1 MAVQEESVLPGQT
14 TARKDETAENNVPE
28 YVIKPSRGWV
38 SLNLKELW
46 EYRELLYFF
55 VWRDIKVRYKQ
66 TVLGAAWAIIV
77 PFMDMVVFS
86 LFFGYLAKMPSD
98 GVPYPIWN
106 YTAQVP
112 WRFFANGLTNAS
124 NSLVTGVNMIKKIYF
139 PRVALPIAS
148 VLSGIVDFLLAF
160 AVLVLMLIYF
170 RYPPSLAVLWLPYY
184 LLLAFMTSLGAGLW
198 LGAMNVQF
206 RDVRYAIPFL
216 TRIWYFVTPIVYP
229 TSLVPEKL
237 RPLYYLNPMVAVVD
251 GFRWVLLG
259 TDTAPGWLA
268 LISTVTAVFILLTG
282 AYYFRRTERTFADVA

>member
-1 MAVQEESVLPGQT
+1 MAVQEESVLPRQT
-14 TARKDETAENNVPE
+14 TAPDGKSVENDVPE
-28 YVIKPSRGWV
+28 YIIKPSRGWV

-106 YTAQVP
+106 FTAQVP

-124 NSLVTGVNMIKKIYF
+124 NSLVTGANMIKKIYF
-139 PRVALPIAS
+139 PRITLPIAS
-148 VLSGIVDFLLAF
+148 VLAGFVDFLLAF
-160 AVLVLMLIYF
+160 AVLILMLIYF
-170 RYPPSLAVLWLPYY
+170 RYPPTTAVLWLPYY

-206 RDVRYAIPFL
+206 RDVRYATPFL
-216 TRIWYFVTPIVYP
+216 ARIWYFVTPIVYP
-229 TSLVPEKL
+229 TNLVPEAL
-237 RPLYYLNPMVAVVD
+237 RPLYFINPMATVVD
-251 GFRWVLLG
+251 GFRWALLG
-259 TDTAPGWLA
+259 TDTDPGSMA
-268 LISTVTAVFILLTG
+268 VISTVTAVILLLTG

>member
-14 TARKDETAENNVPE
+14 TAKGKETAENNIPE
-28 YVIKPSRGWV
+28 YVIKPSHGWV

-112 WRFFANGLTNAS
+112 WRFFANGLTSAS
-124 NSLVTGVNMIKKIYF
+124 NSMVTGANMIKKIYF
-139 PRVALPIAS
+139 PRIALPIAS
-148 VLSGIVDFLLAF
+148 VLSGFVDFLLAF
-160 AVLVLMLIYF
+160 AVLILMLIYF

-206 RDVRYAIPFL
+206 RDVRYAVPFL

-229 TSLVPEKL
+229 TSLVPEAL
-237 RPLYYLNPMVAVVD
+237 RPLYYLNPMTTVVD
-251 GFRWVLLG
+251 GFRWALLG
-259 TDTAPGWLA
+259 TDTAPGSLA
-268 LISTVTAVFILLTG
+268 MISTVTAVVLFLTG
-282 AYYFRRTERTFADVA
+282 AFYFRRTERTFADVA

>member
-1 MAVQEESVLPGQT
+1 MAVQEKTAMPGQT
-14 TARKDETAENNVPE
+14 TVQDKEMAENKVPE
-28 YVIKPSRGWV
+28 YIIKPSHGWV

-77 PFMDMVVFS
+77 PFMDMIVFS

-98 GVPYPIWN
+98 DVPYPIWN

-112 WRFFANGLTNAS
+112 WRFFVNGLTNAS
-124 NSLVTGVNMIKKIYF
+124 NSLVTGANMIKKIYF
-139 PRVALPIAS
+139 PRIALPIAS
-148 VLSGIVDFLLAF
+148 VLAGFVDFLLAF

-206 RDVRYAIPFL
+206 RDVRYTVPFL
-216 TRIWYFVTPIVYP
+216 TRMWYFMTPIVYP
-229 TSLVPEKL
+229 TSLVPEGL
-237 RPLYYLNPMVAVVD
+237 RPLYYLNPMTAVVD

-259 TDTAPGWLA
+259 TDTAPGSLA
-268 LISTVTAVFILLTG
+268 VISTVAAAFLLLTG

>member
-14 TARKDETAENNVPE
+14 TVQNKEMAEDNVPE
-28 YVIKPSRGWV
+28 YVVKPSRGWV

-98 GVPYPIWN
+98 DVPYPIWN

-124 NSLVTGVNMIKKIYF
+124 NSLVTGANMIKKIYF
-139 PRVALPIAS
+139 PRIALPVAS
-148 VLSGIVDFLLAF
+148 VLAGVVDFLLAF

-206 RDVRYAIPFL
+206 RDVRYAVPFL

-237 RPLYYLNPMVAVVD
+237 RPLYYLNPMTAVVD

-259 TDTAPGWLA
+259 TNTAPGSLVM
-268 LISTVTAVFILLTG
+268 ISTVTAVLLLLTG